1 MKTAITA
8 FILALLFGFNSY
20 AADSFRFGFC
30 DNTKNLDDK
39 MIQLGGAMSV
49 EAAAHFTAADLER
62 FSSDGTIEGINVGLS
77 TKYNI
82 ASIRAW
88 LRDALTGEN
97 IATAELT
104 SDSHP
109 ALADGWNA
117 VIFASPVKIEPGK
130 DYYAGY
136 TMTLSRTSSIAL
148 VSVQTGNHDGACW
161 LKVGDGEWTDRSAD
175 LGILNLE
182 LLIMSDN
189 LPQTDLELTKAAFTD
204 DYLVPGE
211 GVGIEYSI
219 HNVGMNPVSEY
230 KITLSDEKAG
240 ISVSRTIEC
249 SLPHDARETR
259 TETFAIDDLM
269 PEHSYNFIFTVSGP
283 DGKEDENPADNVVEL
298 PEIAAVNSTFERTV
312 LIEEFTTE
320 RCSNCPAAA
329 KNLKTMYDT
338 LSDNEKKHTAIV
350 CHHSGFYTDR
360 FTKPCDESYLYFYGT
375 SGRTFAPAFMFDRVK
390 QSERALPVIGP
401 QSSAG
406 LKSYFAQQR
415 AREAF
420 YSIEV
425 SGRLDRSSRT
435 VELDIRGKA
444 AAQIFTDPRIT
455 VYLTEDDVPAI
466 SQNNGGVDY
475 RHNHLIRAYN
485 STWGVKPEWSD
496 SFNYTSSARLEYP
509 EECNVDNMEIV
520 AVISNYDADDCNNCE
535 VGNAFKVRLAE
546 LKENGVENVC
556 GETGVRF
563 YVADSRIVA
572 SAACGSIEVYDLGGC
587 RHANENLAAGTYIVR
602 LVTAAGTTFGK
613 VIVK

>member
-8 FILALLFGFNSY
+8 FILAFLFAFNGY

-39 MIQLGGAMSV
+39 MVQLGGAMSV
-49 EAAAHFTAADLER
+49 DAAVYFTAADLER
-62 FSSDGTIEGINVGLS
+62 FSSDGTIDGINVGLS

-82 ASIRAW
+82 ASIKAW

-97 IATAELT
+97 IATAELSADT
-104 SDSHP
+104 DP

-117 VIFASPVKIEPGK
+117 VRFASPVKIEQGK

-148 VSVQTGNHDGACW
+148 VSIQAGSHAGSCW
-161 LKVGDGEWTDRSAD
+161 IKVGDGEWTDRSAD

-189 LPQTDLELTKAAFTD
+189 LPQTDLELTKASFTD

-211 GVGIEYSI
+211 DIGIEYSI
-219 HNVGMNPVSEY
+219 HNVGMNPVSSY
-230 KITLSDEKAG
+230 KITLADEKAG

-249 SLPHDARETR
+249 SLAHDARETR
-259 TETFAIDDLM
+259 TETFAIDGLE
-269 PEHSYNFIFTVSGP
+269 PEHSYNFIFTVSDP
-283 DGKEDENPADNVVEL
+283 DGKADDSPADNVVEL
-298 PEIAAVNSTFERTV
+298 PEIAAIDSTFERTV

-320 RCSNCPAAA
+320 RCSNCPSAA
-329 KNLKTMYDT
+329 KNLKTMYGT

-350 CHHSGFYTDR
+350 CHHSGFGTDR

-406 LKSYFAQQR
+406 LKSYYAQQR

-425 SGRLDRSSRT
+425 TGRLDRSART
-435 VELDIRGKA
+435 VELDIKGKA
-444 AAQIFTDPRIT
+444 AAQIFADPRIT

-466 SQNNGGVDY
+466 SQQNGGAEY

-535 VGNAFKVRLAE
+535 VGNAFKVSLNE
-546 LKENGVENVC
+546 LKDSGFDSIEEEN
-556 GETGVRF
+556 GVRF
-563 YVADSRIVA
+563 YVADRRIVA
-572 SAACGSIEVYDLGGC
+572 SAACDSIEVYDLGGC

-602 LVTAAGTTFGK
+602 LVRAGSTTFGK
-613 VIVK
+613 VLVK

>member
-8 FILALLFGFNSY
+8 FVLALLFSLSGY

-49 EAAAHFTAADLER
+49 DAAAHFTAADLER
-62 FSSDGTIEGINVGLS
+62 FSSDGTIDGINVGLS

-88 LRDALTGEN
+88 LRDALTGED
-97 IATAELT
+97 IVTAELT
-104 SDSHP
+104 SDTDP
-109 ALADGWNA
+109 ALSDGWNA
-117 VIFASPVKIEPGK
+117 VRFASPVKIEPGK

-148 VSVQTGNHDGACW
+148 VSIQAGSHPGSCW
-161 LKVGDGEWTDRSAD
+161 IRVGDGEWADRSAD

-211 GVGIEYSI
+211 EVGIEYSL

-230 KITLSDEKAG
+230 KITLADAKAG
-240 ISVSRTIEC
+240 ISVTKTIEC
-249 SLPHDARETR
+249 SLAHDARETR
-259 TETFAIDDLM
+259 TEAFAIDGLE
-269 PEHSYNFIFTVSGP
+269 PEHAYNFTFTVSDPG
-283 DGKEDENPADNVVEL
+283 GKADENPADNVADL
-298 PEIAAVNSTFERTV
+298 PEIAAINSTFERTV

-329 KNLKTMYDT
+329 KNLKTMYNT

-360 FTKPCDESYLYFYGT
+360 FTKPCDESYLYFYGP

-401 QSSAG
+401 QSSSG
-406 LKSYFAQQR
+406 LKSYYAQQR
-415 AREAF
+415 TKEAF
-420 YSIEV
+420 YSIDV
-425 SGRLDRSSRT
+425 KGRLDRSART
-435 VELDIRGKA
+435 VELDINGKA
-444 AAQIFTDPRIT
+444 AAQIFADPRIT
-455 VYLTEDDVPAI
+455 VYITEDDVPAI
-466 SQNNGGVDY
+466 SQNNGGADY
-475 RHNHLIRAYN
+475 RHNHLIRTYN
-485 STWGVKPEWSD
+485 STWGVRPKWSD
-496 SFNYTSSARLEYP
+496 SFNYTYSARLEYP

-520 AVISNYDADDCNNCE
+520 AVISNYDPDDCNNCE
-535 VGNAFKVRLAE
+535 VGNSFKVRLNE
-546 LKENGVENVC
+546 LKDNGVESIS
-556 GETGVRF
+556 GEKGVRF
-563 YVADSRIVA
+563 YVAGRRIVA
-572 SAACGSIEVYDLGGC
+572 TAACESVEVYDLGGC
-587 RHANENLAAGTYIVR
+587 RHVNENLAAGTYIVR
-602 LVTAAGTTFGK
+602 IVNAAGTTFGK
-613 VIVK
+613 VIVR